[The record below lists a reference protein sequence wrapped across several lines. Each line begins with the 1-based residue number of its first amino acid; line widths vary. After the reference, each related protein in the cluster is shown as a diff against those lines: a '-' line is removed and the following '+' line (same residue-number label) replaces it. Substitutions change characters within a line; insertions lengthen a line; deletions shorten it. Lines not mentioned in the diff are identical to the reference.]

1 MEDTL
6 KKQQRTKGDPFL
18 SLGVSKEDKILYF
31 LVKWVFNAIKR
42 DSPEDDPDFKGN
54 SYISKNDMTKQLFK
68 NPELMDALN
77 IKD

>member
-1 MEDTL
+1 
-6 KKQQRTKGDPFL
+6 L

-42 DSPEDDPDFKGN
+42 DSSEDDPDFKGN
-54 SYISKNDMTKQLFK
+54 CYISKNDMTKQLFK

-77 IKD
+77 VKD